1 MKRGNQMKKL
11 SLRAK
16 MLLCILPVMA
26 IAMAVLTYVSAN
38 QISTTMQEMNTET
51 MNETVI
57 ANANIVD
64 GKLQIIKTSCV
75 DIAQMIST
83 SYRFV
88 TMDNYKGTINKI
100 IANNDSVLGSGI
112 WFEPY
117 VFDQNEMYVGP
128 YWYKDGGNIVET
140 YDYSNAEYDYF
151 NQEYYLNAK
160 SLSEGQ
166 AMITDPYYDPT
177 SGTVMASCSAPIYDN
192 GTYIGCVTVDMSLAD
207 IDNMISSI
215 TVGKTGTAMLLD
227 SKGTYLYC
235 SDPEKVATGVLITN
249 DDNPNLAA
257 TGQDIMT
264 RDSTSPQMGAFMENG
279 NNILLTF
286 VTIPDVNWKLVIRM
300 DIAEL
305 EEPVQAASMKLAI
318 ICILALIA
326 GAVII
331 YIFVMRISKSINNVK
346 AFAGSLASGDFTVSK
361 IASRSGDEL
370 GQMSD
375 SLNNMFESNRDVISK
390 ISDESVQVSET
401 SSGLASMANELSGQ
415 FSSIQSNM
423 SGVNDAMM
431 SSGAATEEVNA
442 SVEEVNASVQQLANE
457 TEKTSTEAA
466 DIKDRAREI
475 EKQSK
480 QAYDNAINIAEQR
493 EADLAEASEK
503 AKVVDQ
509 IGTLADTIAEI
520 ADQINLLSLN
530 ASIEAARAGDAGK
543 GFAVVASEINK
554 LASSTSE
561 AVEQIRETIDGV
573 QEAFGTLS
581 NSSGEL
587 LEFIKETVTP
597 DYDNFVNV
605 AKQYGDDA
613 DSFGGSSENIA
624 QMVENIRS
632 AMEEV
637 SKAIQNIAEST
648 QDTADLSSKVNDS
661 VMAAADVVSNVNDMS
676 TKQEAIAGT
685 LEEIVG
691 KFKLN

>member
-1 MKRGNQMKKL
+1 MKKM

-16 MLLCILPVMA
+16 MLLCILPIMA
-26 IAMAVLTYVSAN
+26 IAMVLLTYVAAN
-38 QISTTMQEMNTET
+38 QLSTSIQTATTDT
-51 MNETVI
+51 MNQTVI

-64 GKLQIIKTSCV
+64 GKLNIIKTSCV

-88 TMDNYKGTINKI
+88 TMDNYKGTITKI
-100 IANNDSVLGSGI
+100 ITNNDTVLGSGI

-117 VFDQNEMYVGP
+117 MFDEKEMYMGP
-128 YWYKDGGNIVET
+128 YWYKDGGQIVET

-160 SLSEGQ
+160 GLSEGQ
-166 AMITDPYYDPT
+166 AIITDPYYDPT
-177 SGTVMASCSAPIYDN
+177 SGIVMASCSAPIYDN
-192 GTYIGCVTVDMSLAD
+192 GTYVGCVTVDMSLGD
-207 IDNMISSI
+207 IEEMVANIQ
-215 TVGKTGTAMLLD
+215 VGKTGTAMLFD

-235 SDPEKVATGVLITN
+235 LDPAKVENGVNVTA
-249 DDNPNLAA
+249 DENPNLAA
-257 TGQDIMT
+257 MGAELMAK
-264 RDSTSPQMGAFMENG
+264 DSSSPQMGAFMENG
-279 NNILLTF
+279 KNVLLTY
-286 VTIPDVNWKLVIRM
+286 VTIPDVNWKLALRM
-300 DIAEL
+300 NIDEL
-305 EEPVQAASMKLAI
+305 EEPVKAATAKLSVICVIALLVGAAI
-318 ICILALIA
+318 IW
-326 GAVII
+326 V
-331 YIFVMRISKSINNVK
+331 FVMSISKSINNVK
-346 AFAGSLASGDFTVSK
+346 AFAGSLANGDFTVNKIRSK
-361 IASRSGDEL
+361 SGDEL

-390 ISDESVQVSET
+390 ISDGSEQVSET
-401 SSGLASMANELSGQ
+401 SSGLATMASELQDQ
-415 FSSIQSNM
+415 FTSIQGNI

-442 SVEEVNASVQQLANE
+442 SVEEVNASVHQLAGE
-457 TEKTSTEAA
+457 TEKTSAEAA
-466 DIKDRAREI
+466 DIKARARDI
-475 EKQSK
+475 ERQSK
-480 QAYDNAINIAEQR
+480 QAYDNAISIAEQR
-493 EADLAEASEK
+493 EADLAEANEK

-561 AVEQIRETIDGV
+561 AVEQIRDTIDGV

-648 QDTADLSSKVNDS
+648 QDTADLSSRVNDS

-676 TKQEAIAGT
+676 GKQEEIAGT
-685 LEEIVG
+685 LKEIVG
-691 KFKLN
+691 KFKLK

>member
-1 MKRGNQMKKL
+1 MKKL

-26 IAMAVLTYVSAN
+26 IAMAILTKVAAD

-64 GKLQIIKTSCV
+64 GKLNIIKTSCV

-83 SYRFV
+83 SYQFV

-100 IANNDSVLGSGI
+100 ISKNDSVLGSGI

-117 VFDQNEMYVGP
+117 VFDKNEMYVGP
-128 YWYKDGGNIVET
+128 YWYKDGSSIVET

-160 SLSEGQ
+160 SLGEGE

-192 GTYIGCVTVDMSLAD
+192 GKYVGCVTVDMSLAD
-207 IDNMISSI
+207 IDDMISGI
-215 TVGKTGTAMLLD
+215 KVGKTGSALLLD
-227 SKGTYLYC
+227 SKGTYIYC
-235 SDPEKVATGVLITN
+235 DNADKVANGVLITN

-257 TGQDIMT
+257 MGQDIMT

-279 NNILLTF
+279 KNILLTF
-286 VTIPDVNWKLVIRM
+286 VTIPDVNWKLLIRM
-300 DIAEL
+300 EIAEL
-305 EEPVQAASMKLAI
+305 EEPVQAAGLKLAI
-318 ICILALIA
+318 ICAIALIA

-331 YIFVMRISKSINNVK
+331 YIFVMSISKSINNVK

-361 IASRSGDEL
+361 IATKSGDEL

-375 SLNNMFESNRDVISK
+375 SLNNMFESNRSVISK
-390 ISDESVQVSET
+390 ISDESIQVSET
-401 SSGLASMANELSGQ
+401 SSGLASMATELSGQ
-415 FSSIQSNM
+415 FSSIQTNM

-475 EKQSK
+475 ERQSK

-648 QDTADLSSKVNDS
+648 QDTADLSSRVNDS

-676 TKQEAIAGT
+676 SRQEEIAGT

>member
-1 MKRGNQMKKL
+1 
-11 SLRAK
+11 
-16 MLLCILPVMA
+16 
-26 IAMAVLTYVSAN
+26 
-38 QISTTMQEMNTET
+38 
-51 MNETVI
+51 
-57 ANANIVD
+57 
-64 GKLQIIKTSCV
+64 
-75 DIAQMIST
+75 
-83 SYRFV
+83 
-88 TMDNYKGTINKI
+88 
-100 IANNDSVLGSGI
+100 
-112 WFEPY
+112 
-117 VFDQNEMYVGP
+117 
-128 YWYKDGGNIVET
+128 
-140 YDYSNAEYDYF
+140 
-151 NQEYYLNAK
+151 
-160 SLSEGQ
+160 
-166 AMITDPYYDPT
+166 MITDPYYDPT

-192 GTYIGCVTVDMSLAD
+192 GTYVGCVTVDMSLAD
-207 IDNMISSI
+207 IDEMISSI
-215 TVGKTGTAMLLD
+215 KVGKTGTAMLLD

-235 SDPEKVATGVLITN
+235 SDPEKVANGTN
-249 DDNPNLAA
+249 ILNDENASLAA

-264 RDSTSPQMGAFMENG
+264 RDSSSPQMGVFQENG
-279 NNILLTF
+279 KTVLMTYVN
-286 VTIPDVNWKLVIRM
+286 IPDVNWKLLIRM
-300 DIAEL
+300 DLAEL
-305 EEPVQAASMKLAI
+305 EEPVQAATLKLTI
-318 ICILALIA
+318 ICIAALIV
-326 GAVII
+326 GAIII
-331 YIFVMRISKSINNVK
+331 YIFVMSISKSINNVK
-346 AFAGSLASGDFTVSK
+346 AFAGSLASGDFTVNKIKSK
-361 IASRSGDEL
+361 SGDEL

-401 SSGLASMANELSGQ
+401 SSGLASMATELSGQ
-415 FSSIQSNM
+415 FSSIQTNM

-431 SSGAATEEVNA
+431 SSGAATEQVNA

-648 QDTADLSSKVNDS
+648 QDTADLSSRVNDS

-676 TKQEAIAGT
+676 SKQEAIAGT

-691 KFKLN
+691 KFKLS